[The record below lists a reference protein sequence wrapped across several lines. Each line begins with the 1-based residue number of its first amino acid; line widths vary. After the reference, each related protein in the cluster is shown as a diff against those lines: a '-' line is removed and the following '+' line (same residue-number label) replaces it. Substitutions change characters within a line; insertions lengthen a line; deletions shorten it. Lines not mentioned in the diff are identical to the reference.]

1 MGSPHKVVVIGSEG
15 LVGHRLVEMCLERG
29 AQEVVAIDV
38 RPTTDHTDKRVTF
51 VRKDISKEDD
61 GSLVKLFSGAEAVFH
76 VAALVGP
83 YHAKDLYYKV
93 NCKGTENM
101 MNVAKKAG
109 ITKYVYVGSPS
120 VLFGEHE
127 LYGQHEASLSY
138 PKQFADEYARTK
150 ALAEQYVLNENKAG
164 FYTCVISPHQVYGAR
179 DGLFV
184 PNLLDAANSGS
195 LRKLGPG
202 WNLVSMCY
210 VDNICHALIL
220 GANGIGP
227 NSPANGENYIVTDDV
242 YVNFW
247 RVVDL
252 GIKHC
257 GLTPLSQKFSVPLGI
272 LYPLG
277 RISDLIIA
285 LTGIQFRLTSYSIR
299 MITIHR
305 WFKID
310 KVKTHLGY
318 KPVKTFEEAWL
329 PSVKGVWDRMQAK

>member
-1 MGSPHKVVVIGSEG
+1 
-15 LVGHRLVEMCLERG
+15 
-29 AQEVVAIDV
+29 
-38 RPTTDHTDKRVTF
+38 
-51 VRKDISKEDD
+51 
-61 GSLVKLFSGAEAVFH
+61 
-76 VAALVGP
+76 
-83 YHAKDLYYKV
+83 
-93 NCKGTENM
+93 M
-101 MNVAKKAG
+101 MNVAKNAG

-184 PNLLDAANSGS
+184 PNLLDAAKSGS

-227 NSPANGENYIVTDDV
+227 N
-242 YVNFW
+242 
-247 RVVDL
+247 
-252 GIKHC
+252 
-257 GLTPLSQKFSVPLGI
+257 
-272 LYPLG
+272 
-277 RISDLIIA
+277 
-285 LTGIQFRLTSYSIR
+285 
-299 MITIHR
+299 
-305 WFKID
+305 
-310 KVKTHLGY
+310 
-318 KPVKTFEEAWL
+318 
-329 PSVKGVWDRMQAK
+329 